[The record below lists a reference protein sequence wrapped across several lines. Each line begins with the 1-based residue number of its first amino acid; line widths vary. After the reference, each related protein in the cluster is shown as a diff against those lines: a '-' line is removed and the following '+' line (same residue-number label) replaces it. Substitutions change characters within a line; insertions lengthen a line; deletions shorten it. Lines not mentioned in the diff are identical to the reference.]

1 MENFVIAIGRQ
12 YGSRGR
18 QIAKEIADRLGAAY
32 YDRKLIQEAAAEF
45 GYAKELFDKA
55 DEKRP
60 SFLRSLLSLNYGSQ
74 NNYVADSLSSESLY
88 RKQSDVIRRLAS
100 KEGCVF
106 VGRTADYVLR
116 DHPRM
121 LSLFIHAPIERRVE
135 EIIRR
140 GDCADWDE
148 AIELANKIDRSRHDY
163 YNYYT
168 NRSWGDA
175 DNYHLTFDSSIFTA
189 DDIVSLLLKQKIL
202 TD

>member
-140 GDCADWDE
+140 GDCADRAE
-148 AIELANKIDRSRHDY
+148 AIELANKIDRTRHDY

-168 NRSWGDA
+168 NRNWGDA

-202 TD
+202 KD

>member
-140 GDCADWDE
+140 GDCADRDE

-175 DNYHLTFDSSIFTA
+175 DNSHLTFDSSIFTA